1 MFHSF
6 TTKTRYIIDLLVNIP
21 FPTLLRE
28 DALLVLYLHLKF
40 CIASIIGYVIL
51 PWKSDLNAITNSEV
65 IFTYIVLFQDAK
77 KNDELDEQNGV
88 METNLQNALDAYCP
102 PCLRPVDF
110 EVEESCSTQPLI
122 SPKWL
127 T

>member
-28 DALLVLYLHLKF
+28 DALLVLYLHFKF

-77 KNDELDEQNGV
+77 KNDELDEQNGL
-88 METNLQNALDAYCP
+88 MEANLQNALDAYCP

-110 EVEESCSTQPLI
+110 EVVESCSTQPLI